1 MKTKKIKA
9 IIFDFDGTIANTLPY
24 TFKKIIEINQHL
36 KITNKKDREIIE
48 KIRKMDYRE
57 LLKEF
62 KISWMKIPLI
72 VWEIKKAQKELYK
85 QIEQIKPFKGIKQ
98 LLLKLNKKGILCYI
112 YSSNIKKNIE
122 RFLEVNDLK
131 KYFKKVFVGL
141 NLLGKDKDLLSILKK
156 EALRKDEVLY
166 VADEVRD
173 ALACGKAGIKMIGVS
188 WGLNSPSI
196 LKKSGALHIVKKPA
210 EIFFLV

>member
-1 MKTKKIKA
+1 MKKNKIKA
-9 IIFDFDGTIANTLPY
+9 IIFDFDGTIADTLPY

-36 KITNKKDREIIE
+36 KITNHKNEAIIKKI
-48 KIRKMDYRE
+48 KKMDYRQ
-57 LLKEF
+57 LFKEF

-72 VWEIKKAQKELYK
+72 IWEIKKAQKELYK
-85 QIEQIKPFKGIKQ
+85 QIERIKPFKGIKN
-98 LLLKLNKKGILCYI
+98 LLIKLNKKEIDSYI

-131 KYFKKVFVGL
+131 KYFKKVFVGS
-141 NLLGKDKDLLSILKK
+141 NLLGKDKDLVWILKK
-156 EALRKDEVLY
+156 EALKKEEVLY

-173 ALACGKAGIKMIGVS
+173 VLACAKAGIKMIGVS